1 VSEWSDRGSDS
12 SLPAFRVDTRQDVS
26 RGWVGGV
33 VMVAVDVVG
42 DIVLG
47 LGGAFYVV
55 VVYYVVTVLVG
66 VVYRAVRGV
75 E

>member
-1 VSEWSDRGSDS
+1 
-12 SLPAFRVDTRQDVS
+12 
-26 RGWVGGV
+26 
-33 VMVAVDVVG
+33 MVAVDVVG